1 MTSDPN
7 QDGCEESVEVVS
19 KKRRLDFKDISGK
32 GILVGVEVAD
42 DKKIGGEM
50 VEVNGAKEVP
60 CVVLEDEAVS
70 DKKTDD
76 EKSEVSGV
84 KVASCANVGDE
95 VVDNK
100 KTSEDKDEVSG
111 VKVATCANV
120 GDEVVDNEKTS
131 EESGM
136 KMVSSS
142 ATSEGVDNYFL

>member
-7 QDGCEESVEVVS
+7 QDGCEESAEVVS
-19 KKRRLDFKDISGK
+19 KKRLDFKDISGE
-32 GILVGVEVAD
+32 GIVVGVEVAD

-84 KVASCANVGDE
+84 KVASCANVGE
-95 VVDNK
+95 YNK
-100 KTSEDKDEVSG
+100 VR
-111 VKVATCANV
+111 
-120 GDEVVDNEKTS
+120 
-131 EESGM
+131 
-136 KMVSSS
+136 
-142 ATSEGVDNYFL
+142 